1 MEIRFRDKKVRLL
14 CESRGAAVKKLGDAC
29 ARKLRAR
36 LDDLE
41 HAANVAELV
50 AGNPHPL
57 TGDRAGEYAV
67 NLAGGWRL
75 TFSPA
80 NDPVPRHA
88 DGGINWRAVT
98 IVCIEFI
105 GDYHD

>member
-1 MEIRFRDKKVRLL
+1 LEIRFRDKKVRLL
-14 CESRGAAVKKLGDAC
+14 CESRDAAVKKLGDAC

>member
-1 MEIRFRDKKVRLL
+1 MEIHFRDKKLREL
-14 CESRGAAVKKLGDAC
+14 CEQRAVAVKQLGDIC

-41 HAANVAELV
+41 S
-50 AGNPHPL
+50 AGNVTDLLAGSPHPL
-57 TGDRAGEYAV
+57 KGDRAGQFAV
-67 NLAGGWRL
+67 SLAGGWRL
-75 TFSPA
+75 VFAPHHDPA
-80 NDPVPRHA
+80 PRHA
-88 DGGINWRAVT
+88 DGSIDWRQVT

>member
-1 MEIRFRDKKVRLL
+1 LEIRFRDKKVRAL
-14 CESRGAAVKKLGDAC
+14 CERQAAAMQKLGAAG

-41 HAANVAELV
+41 HAHSVSELV
-50 AGNPHPL
+50 AGSPHPL

-88 DGGINWRAVT
+88 DGGIDWRAVT
-98 IVCIEFI
+98 IICIEFI

>member
-14 CESRGAAVKKLGDAC
+14 CESRDAAVKKLGDAC
-29 ARKLRAR
+29 ACKLRAR

-41 HAANVAELV
+41 HAANVYELP

-67 NLAGGWRL
+67 NLAGGRRL

>member
-14 CESRGAAVKKLGDAC
+14 CESRDAAVKRLGDAC
-29 ARKLRAR
+29 ARKLWAR

-41 HAANVAELV
+41 HAANVYELP

-67 NLAGGWRL
+67 KLAGGWRL

-88 DGGINWRAVT
+88 DGGIDWRSVT

>member
-1 MEIRFRDKKVRLL
+1 LEIRFRDKKVRLL
-14 CESRGAAVKKLGDAC
+14 CESRDAAVKKLGDAC
-29 ARKLRAR
+29 ARKLRSR

-41 HAANVAELV
+41 HAANVDELV
-50 AGNPHPL
+50 AGNPHSL

-67 NLAGGWRL
+67 NLAGGRRL